1 MSSKDT
7 NEPKIPF
14 KKSISAQNFATR
26 WKRRSLDPTT
36 RINSMLPT
44 KEEIDKKDDR
54 KILLKKKTKLSVED
68 RLKDMLDNDNTNDK

>member
-7 NEPKIPF
+7 NEPKLPF
-14 KKSISAQNFATR
+14 KKSISAQNFASR

-36 RINSMLPT
+36 RINSMIPT
-44 KEEIDKKDDR
+44 KDEIDKKEDR
-54 KILLKKKTKLSVED
+54 KILLKKRTKLSVED